1 MPMPHADMKRLI
13 QRRLRGTDGTARLQV
28 IKECMSMLPG
38 YKQGPYADLRKWLMR
53 EIEVTRKKRDT
64 KHAEE
69 LFVPKDGDAR
79 LVLLGVP
86 NAGKSSLLRA
96 LSRSRVEVG
105 DYAFTTLRPIA
116 ATTEINQARIQLV
129 EIPGLIEGARENKG
143 SGRFYLGAAQTAD
156 AFLVLMP
163 LEPGGIDGL
172 KMLLEETRDVVEGR
186 RALLVATKLDLPGAS
201 SLLPEVEAF
210 ARRAGLPVV
219 PVSAATGQGLESLIS
234 AIWDLTGL
242 MRVFSKQGE
251 KQDDRP
257 FIVPRGSTVRELA
270 AHIHKEMERNLQR
283 AVVWGPSARFPGQ
296 AVGKDHVLQD
306 CDRVELVTRR

>member
-13 QRRLRGTDGTARLQV
+13 QRRLKGTEGTARLQV

-38 YKQGPYADLRKWLMR
+38 YKQGPYADLRKWLLR
-53 EIEVTRKKRDT
+53 EVEVTRKRRES

-69 LFVPKDGDAR
+69 LFIPKDGDAR
-79 LVLLGVP
+79 VVLLGVP

-116 ATTEINQARIQLV
+116 ATAEINQARIQLV
-129 EIPGLIEGARENKG
+129 EIPGLIEGARENRG

-163 LEPGGIDGL
+163 LEHGGIEGL
-172 KMLLEETRDVVEGR
+172 RMLLEETRDVIQGR
-186 RALLVATKLDLPGAS
+186 RALLIATKLDLPSAGS
-201 SLLPEVEAF
+201 FLPEVEAF
-210 ARRAGLPVV
+210 AREADMPVIS
-219 PVSAATGQGLESLIS
+219 VSATTGQGIDNLIS
-234 AIWDLTGL
+234 AIWDLVGL
-242 MRVFSKQGE
+242 MRVFGKQGE
-251 KQDDRP
+251 KEDDRP

-270 AHIHKEMERNLQR
+270 AHIHKELEQNLLR

-296 AVGKDHVLQD
+296 AVGKDHILQD
-306 CDRVELVTRR
+306 CDHVELVVRR